1 MQNEQGK
8 KRKVLYIL
16 LALLAAISMWIYADE
31 FGNNG
36 GHRLIE
42 KTITD
47 IPVKSNGEIKL
58 ADRGLMLLE
67 DETTTTL
74 DVTVKGGRRQ
84 VSRLEQDDITINV
97 DLSNVEK
104 AGVQQVP
111 CTFSYDDDKFSN
123 DMSRKPS
130 SNQVTVNIS
139 ELNRRIV
146 DIRCELSGHVA
157 DG

>member
-47 IPVKSNGEIKL
+47 IPVNYNSESKL
-58 ADRGLMLLE
+58 ADRGLMPSPMMMTNSL
-67 DETTTTL
+67 
-74 DVTVKGGRRQ
+74 
-84 VSRLEQDDITINV
+84 TICPE
-97 DLSNVEK
+97 SP
-104 AGVQQVP
+104 AA
-111 CTFSYDDDKFSN
+111 T
-123 DMSRKPS
+123 R
-130 SNQVTVNIS
+130 
-139 ELNRRIV
+139 
-146 DIRCELSGHVA
+146 
-157 DG
+157 